1 MEGLLVFV
9 WKRERDFIHDCA
21 SRTNIQEVIFIA
33 TYVISDIHGQYDMFI
48 ELLDKIQLQDTDMLY
63 ILGDILDRGPYP
75 IKTLMKLMEMPNAIC
90 LVGNHELMALECLE
104 FLMKEIIEM
113 SIEELDEKML
123 DNLVTWQYNGSKST
137 INEFRQLD
145 SETRRDVIDFI
156 KDFLIYEEI
165 AVNGK
170 NYLLVHAGLGNYLPD
185 KDIEDYSIHEII
197 WTRADYDVQY
207 FKDTYVVTGHTP
219 TQTIKDNL
227 QPGYIYRRN
236 NNIAI
241 DCGASTISTF
251 LSQWQ
256 MDFLNQISRTSSMET
271 INREAVQMTLSNHEE
286 LIAWI
291 QMLPSYFETENQIF
305 VHAGVDE
312 EAEEYWMYGTSN
324 SILLGKFPATKGK
337 FYKTIVAGHVGT
349 GTWSLADDRNYH
361 DVFYD
366 GESHYYILHL

>member
-1 MEGLLVFV
+1 M
-9 WKRERDFIHDCA
+9 
-21 SRTNIQEVIFIA
+21 
-33 TYVISDIHGQYDMFI
+33 
-48 ELLDKIQLQDTDMLY
+48 
-63 ILGDILDRGPYP
+63 
-75 IKTLMKLMEMPNAIC
+75 
-90 LVGNHELMALECLE
+90 
-104 FLMKEIIEM
+104 
-113 SIEELDEKML
+113 
-123 DNLVTWQYNGSKST
+123 
-137 INEFRQLD
+137 
-145 SETRRDVIDFI
+145 IDFI

-227 QPGYIYRRN
+227 QLGYIYRRN

-271 INREAVQMTLSNHEE
+271 INREAVQMTLSNITRKIITKPLFQRKSGIRHRRF
-286 LIAWI
+286 LKADTG
-291 QMLPSYFETENQIF
+291 QTR
-305 VHAGVDE
+305 
-312 EAEEYWMYGTSN
+312 MY
-324 SILLGKFPATKGK
+324 LK
-337 FYKTIVAGHVGT
+337 
-349 GTWSLADDRNYH
+349 
-361 DVFYD
+361 
-366 GESHYYILHL
+366 

>member
-1 MEGLLVFV
+1 MAIYVIGDIHNSL
-9 WKRERDFIHDCA
+9 KKRDFIHDCA

-197 WTRADYDVQY
+197 WTMADYDVQY
-207 FKDTYVVTGHTP
+207 FKDTYVVTGHTL

-256 MDFLNQISRTSSMET
+256 MDFLNQISRISSMET
-271 INREAVQMTLSNHEE
+271 INREAVQMTLSN
-286 LIAWI
+286 I
-291 QMLPSYFETENQIF
+291 TR
-305 VHAGVDE
+305 
-312 EAEEYWMYGTSN
+312 
-324 SILLGKFPATKGK
+324 
-337 FYKTIVAGHVGT
+337 KTITKLLFQRRSGIM
-349 GTWSLADDRNYH
+349 RRR
-361 DVFYD
+361 F
-366 GESHYYILHL
+366 